1 MKSEQIE
8 NCKIIANHY
17 GKEHQVLIAIEE
29 MSELTKELCKYFRRY
44 DRSKEITE
52 EMADAMI
59 MLEQLKELFGNSE
72 QIDKIIDYK
81 LDRQL
86 KRMEQERGD

>member
-8 NCKIIANHY
+8 NCKTIANHY
-17 GKEHQVLIAIEE
+17 GKEHQILIAIEE

-44 DRSKEITE
+44 DRTREITE
-52 EMADAMI
+52 EMADAFI

-72 QIDKIIDYK
+72 QVDKIIDYK

-86 KRMEQERGD
+86 RRMEHERGD